1 VSRDAATRQQ
11 HTVTLTLSGRYN
23 LSGCT
28 IWYSDLRM
36 AGLDELIT
44 REEAVMRDTSRVGSF
59 DLLQYSGGG
68 CSGAV
73 FLVRCKEATGNP
85 YWK

>member
-1 VSRDAATRQQ
+1 
-11 HTVTLTLSGRYN
+11 
-23 LSGCT
+23 
-28 IWYSDLRM
+28 M

-44 REEAVMRDTSRVGSF
+44 REEAVMRDTSCVGSF